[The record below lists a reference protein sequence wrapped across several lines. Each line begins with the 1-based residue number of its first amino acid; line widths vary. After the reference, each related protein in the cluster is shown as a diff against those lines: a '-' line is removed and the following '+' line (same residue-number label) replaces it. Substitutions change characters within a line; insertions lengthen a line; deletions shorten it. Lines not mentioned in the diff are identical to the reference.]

1 MKYFFNF
8 QASQPT
14 KARFCCFICTDDGS
28 YALKKV
34 LIQNNEQLELVKEE
48 IRVSSLFSHPNLLP
62 LLDHAIIATKVI
74 VKAYDLIKKIF
85 FDERSSRNCYHDVQ
99 LASLFSPSFM

>member
-1 MKYFFNF
+1 MKYTFNF
-8 QASQPT
+8 LASQPT
-14 KARFCCFICTDDGS
+14 KTNFCCLICTDDGS

-34 LIQNNEQLELVKEE
+34 LIQTNEQLELVKEE

-74 VKAYDLIKKIF
+74 AKAYRLIELF
-85 FDERSSRNCYHDVQ
+85 FFYERSCKSCFQDV
-99 LASLFSPSFM
+99 